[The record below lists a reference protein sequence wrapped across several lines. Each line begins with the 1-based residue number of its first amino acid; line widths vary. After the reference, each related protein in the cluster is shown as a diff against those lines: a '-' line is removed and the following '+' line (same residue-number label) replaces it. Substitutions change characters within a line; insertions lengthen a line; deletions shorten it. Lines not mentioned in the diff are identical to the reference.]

1 MVLCIAYYLFLYV
14 YLYNKI
20 VCYDQYYKN
29 YKMKN
34 SKTDKL
40 LKIILMITIM
50 MSMSFESKAQVWNIN
65 NNVNRILSP
74 IVNFTTQTF
83 TSDNSLTSES
93 NSESGYFDQGFLLL
107 KENIAVCKDILSCT
121 LDSVENEPSNI
132 IEETKPKCEFC
143 QDSTNT
149 KKNTSTIITQ
159 KKRPKTFRNNPGNI
173 RSRI

>member
-1 MVLCIAYYLFLYV
+1 
-14 YLYNKI
+14 
-20 VCYDQYYKN
+20 
-29 YKMKN
+29 MKN

-50 MSMSFESKAQVWNIN
+50 VSMSFESKAQMWNIN
-65 NNVNRILSP
+65 NSVSQILTP

-83 TSDNSLTSES
+83 TGDNSFTNESDSEC
-93 NSESGYFDQGFLLL
+93 GYLDKGILFFEENL
-107 KENIAVCKDILSCT
+107 KVCKDILSCT
-121 LDSVENEPSNI
+121 LDSMEKEPLI
-132 IEETKPKCEFC
+132 ITEKEKCEFC